1 MCQPPDRL
9 TLTLSTDPLTAA
21 LRRTLAARREQIKA
35 ALDPDGLPDGE
46 ACRHRRD
53 VFRGLAEAL
62 MAWADDELAD
72 LDDDLDDDMDEWPDL
87 APPPV
92 AESVVVTDD
101 DGETD

>member
-1 MCQPPDRL
+1 VCQPPDRL

-35 ALDPDGLPDGE
+35 KLDTSDVTTDEL
-46 ACRHRRD
+46 RHRRRD
-53 VFRGLAEAL
+53 VFKAL
-62 MAWADDELAD
+62 MDSLTSWAASELDELD
-72 LDDDLDDDMDEWPDL
+72 ELYDDDLDGLDDL
-87 APPPV
+87 APPAV

>member
-35 ALDPDGLPDGE
+35 KLDPSDVTADEL
-46 ACRHRRD
+46 RSRRRD
-53 VFRGLAEAL
+53 VFKSL
-62 MAWADDELAD
+62 MDSLTSWAASELDELDD
-72 LDDDLDDDMDEWPDL
+72 LYDDDDDFDDL
-87 APPPV
+87 APPAV